1 MGAEITSSY
10 LGNAKK
16 AFETWVKKFRRID
29 RSGTNNHFL
38 LLENANLKKLKKKG
52 WNQKESRLKFK
63 LNIISKNV
71 EVKVSNKK
79 KGKI

>member
-38 LLENANLKKLKKKG
+38 LLENANLKKLKK
-52 WNQKESRLKFK
+52 QVYLKDPRKNFRENWPK
-63 LNIISKNV
+63 II
-71 EVKVSNKK
+71 
-79 KGKI
+79 I